1 MLSARRDRKGFPVVY
16 VNRFYEERSGFE
28 RSQILGKRWNF
39 LLGTEVDQRTLQQVY
54 RAVKHARQCRAL
66 VHAPRR
72 DGSTYPTIMCLKP
85 IFDSQGG
92 YLYLL
97 GIHLALESLDE
108 ERVEAVSQLSDT
120 LALVLPQVL
129 KNAGDLDEDV
139 S

>member
-1 MLSARRDRKGFPVVY
+1 MLSARADRKGFPIIY

-28 RSQILGKRWNF
+28 RTEMLGKRWNF
-39 LLGTEVDQRTLQQVY
+39 LLGTEVDQRTLQHIY
-54 RAVKHARQCRAL
+54 KAVKYAKQSRTL
-66 VHAPRR
+66 VQSPRR

-92 YLYLL
+92 YLYML

-108 ERVEAVSQLSDT
+108 EKVDAVAQLGDT

-129 KNAGDLDEDV
+129 KNAGNLDEEE